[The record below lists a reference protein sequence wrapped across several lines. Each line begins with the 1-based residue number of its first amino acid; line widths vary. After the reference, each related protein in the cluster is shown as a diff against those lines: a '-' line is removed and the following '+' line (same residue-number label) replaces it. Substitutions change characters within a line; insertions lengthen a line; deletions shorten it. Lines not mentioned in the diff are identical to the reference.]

1 MILTGGCLCG
11 GVRWRAESAAPP
23 PVVAC
28 HCEDCR
34 RSTGNHVACATF
46 DTKDVRIEETGLRL
60 AAHEFVAG
68 KADWDAIPPDGQ
80 PRFDSIAP
88 GEASGR

>member
-28 HCEDCR
+28 HCED
-34 RSTGNHVACATF
+34 
-46 DTKDVRIEETGLRL
+46 
-60 AAHEFVAG
+60 
-68 KADWDAIPPDGQ
+68 
-80 PRFDSIAP
+80 FDSIAP